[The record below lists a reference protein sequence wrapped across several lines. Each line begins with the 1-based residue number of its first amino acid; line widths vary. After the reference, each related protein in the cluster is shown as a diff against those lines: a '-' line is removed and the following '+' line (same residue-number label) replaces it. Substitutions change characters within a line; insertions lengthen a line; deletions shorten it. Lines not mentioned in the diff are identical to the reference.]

1 MVFVPSLA
9 RDKRYNSSEGENMPY
24 ITIHRLI
31 APMIAAG
38 NREWREMMRHE
49 RADPVAQ
56 FKANGGRVKK
66 IPYQGDNLP
75 LGLRDVQKL
84 FSD

>member
-1 MVFVPSLA
+1 
-9 RDKRYNSSEGENMPY
+9 MPY

-38 NREWREMMRHE
+38 NKEWREMMRRE

-56 FKANGGRVKK
+56 FKANGGTVDRQ
-66 IPYQGDNLP
+66 PYRGDVLVSEFDDFRAFVEHSQP
-75 LGLRDVQKL
+75 RRR
-84 FSD
+84 S